1 MKTFYKTVQETIKN
15 AEQKISL
22 DSENAIDESRRMTIL
37 LKELLNELRARVL
50 TGGFR
55 DSEEEKEFFRKIKP
69 EVQGKLLYYN
79 KVFRIEIGRPVN
91 FGAIYQTYFLNQL
104 QRLEENYNE
113 HISGS
118 EFYRYYRSGSRER
131 DNCYFIRGR
140 MDFDTGLQSH
150 FFESDPL
157 FSTYYDYKV
166 SRIIESDLLYE
177 YLLMRT
183 SNDLENSRLLLSDFG
198 NESVNWTDSKNALIE
213 LIYAL
218 YATECIGNG
227 NVGIKKVTLAFQS
240 LFNIHLGDVHH
251 AFHRMKYRSGSRSIF
266 LERMKSS
273 LEQYMDKEFM

>member
-1 MKTFYKTVQETIKN
+1 MKAFYKTIQEKIKD
-15 AEQKISL
+15 AEQRISL
-22 DSENAIDESRRMTIL
+22 DADNAIEESRRMAIL
-37 LKELLNELRARVL
+37 LKELLNELRTRVL
-50 TGGFR
+50 TGGFQ
-55 DSEEEKEFFRKIKP
+55 DENEEMDFFRKIKP

-91 FGAIYQTYFLNQL
+91 FGTMYQTYFLTQL

-118 EFYRYYRSGSRER
+118 EFYRYYRSGSKER
-131 DNCYFIRGR
+131 DNGYFIRGK

-166 SRIIESDLLYE
+166 SRIIETDLLYQ

-183 SNDLENSRLLLSDFG
+183 SSDLDNNRILLSDFG

-218 YATECIGNG
+218 YATESIGNG
-227 NVGIKKVTLAFQS
+227 NIGIRKVALVFQS
-240 LFNIHLGDVHH
+240 LFNIQLGDVHH

>member
-1 MKTFYKTVQETIKN
+1 MKAFYKTIQERIKD
-15 AEQKISL
+15 AEQQVSL
-22 DSENAIDESRRMTIL
+22 DSENAIEESRRMAIL
-37 LKELLNELRARVL
+37 LKELLNELRTRVL
-50 TGGFR
+50 TVGFQ
-55 DSEEEKEFFRKIKP
+55 DESEEIDFFRKIKP

-79 KVFRIEIGRPVN
+79 KVFRIETGRPVN
-91 FGAIYQTYFLNQL
+91 FGTMYQTYFLTQL
-104 QRLEENYNE
+104 HRLEENFKE
-113 HISGS
+113 HISNS
-118 EFYRYYRSGSRER
+118 EFYRYYRSDSRER
-131 DNCYFIRGR
+131 DNSYFTRGK
-140 MDFDTGLQSH
+140 MDFNTGLQSH

-166 SRIIESDLLYE
+166 SRIIETDLLYQ

-183 SNDLENSRLLLSDFG
+183 SNDLENTRVLLSDFG

-218 YATECIGNG
+218 HATECIGNG
-227 NVGIKKVTLAFQS
+227 NIGIRKVALAFQS
-240 LFNIHLGDVHH
+240 LFNIQLGDVHH